1 MTKRQTAA
9 AADRPPANERTEAT
23 LRPWLKGLLSL
34 LLAAHILA
42 VITPPFGFACRSGPG
57 PEGTS
62 PIANVLAAAFEPY
75 YQALYLDHG
84 YFFFAPT
91 VGPTHLVKYEVEFA
105 DGRQPVKG
113 RFPDLATERP
123 RLLYHRHFMMAE
135 ALNNMFE
142 PPNPPLKPSP
152 PPLTATGDEK
162 LRFQE
167 VQGAWQI
174 ELAEWNR
181 RRPAYESMRNA
192 FEQHLLTT
200 YGGSKV
206 TLTRVEHRQAAPF
219 EITHLRKRL
228 DDDDSYTNLPET
240 PPPAR
245 PLPPR
250 EY

>member
-1 MTKRQTAA
+1 MTKRHPA
-9 AADRPPANERTEAT
+9 AADSPPASERTEAT

-62 PIANVLAAAFEPY
+62 PIANLLAAAFEPY

-105 DGRQPVKG
+105 DSREPVKG

-142 PPNPPLKPSP
+142 PPHPPLEPSP
-152 PPLTATGDEK
+152 PPLTASDDDK
-162 LRFQE
+162 LRFKD
-167 VQGAWQI
+167 VQRAYQVEHADWK
-174 ELAEWNR
+174 R
-181 RRPAYESMRNA
+181 RRPAYESMRQG
-192 FEQHLLTT
+192 FEKHLLAT

-219 EITHLRKRL
+219 EITELRKRL
-228 DDDDSYTNLPET
+228 DDPQSYQDLPET
-240 PPPAR
+240 PPSDR
-245 PLPPR
+245 PMPTR